1 MFVVVSVLSSEVSVF
16 AWLKEEVGVA
26 SSLDPEVITSLEA
39 SLVFSVSSSFA
50 VLEEISGEAFLLQL
64 AKPMIRAITA
74 NPDTIAIVTLI
85 RFFIRSSSFLLYA
98 WLKRKIRISC
108 REVKST
114 SLIP

>member
-26 SSLDPEVITSLEA
+26 SSLDPEVTASLEA
-39 SLVFSVSSSFA
+39 SLIISVSSFA

>member
-1 MFVVVSVLSSEVSVF
+1 MFVVVSVLSSEVFVF
-16 AWLKEEVGVA
+16 AWLKEEVA
-26 SSLDPEVITSLEA
+26 SSLDPEVTASLEA
-39 SLVFSVSSSFA
+39 SLVISVSSFA

-98 WLKRKIRISC
+98 WLK
-108 REVKST
+108 
-114 SLIP
+114 

>member
-1 MFVVVSVLSSEVSVF
+1 MFVVVSVLSSEVSIF

-39 SLVFSVSSSFA
+39 SLIISVSSFA

-98 WLKRKIRISC
+98 WLKRKI
-108 REVKST
+108 KNF
-114 SLIP
+114 LPGG

>member
-1 MFVVVSVLSSEVSVF
+1 MMNYAGLD
-16 AWLKEEVGVA
+16 KELLLERAGEFIVNARKKNG
-26 SSLDPEVITSLEA
+26 ITQE
-39 SLVFSVSSSFA
+39 
-50 VLEEISGEAFLLQL
+50 GLLRL
-64 AKPMIRAITA
+64 IDKGC

>member
-16 AWLKEEVGVA
+16 AWLKEVGVA
-26 SSLDPEVITSLEA
+26 SSLDPEVTASLEA
-39 SLVFSVSSSFA
+39 SLVISVSSFA

>member
-1 MFVVVSVLSSEVSVF
+1 MFVVVSVLSSEVFVF

-26 SSLDPEVITSLEA
+26 SSLDPEVTASLEA
-39 SLVFSVSSSFA
+39 SLIISVSSFA